1 MYEFVIVKVISNRLN
16 IMYIVEKMEIVLDE
30 EVEKKE

>member
-16 IMYIVEKMEIVLDE
+16 IMYIVEKMEIVSDE